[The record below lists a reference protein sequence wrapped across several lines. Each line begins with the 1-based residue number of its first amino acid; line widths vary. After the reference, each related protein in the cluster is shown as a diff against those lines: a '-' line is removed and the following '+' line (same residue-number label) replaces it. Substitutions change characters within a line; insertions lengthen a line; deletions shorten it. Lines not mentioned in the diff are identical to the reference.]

1 MEKRKTQ
8 RNDIIASVFSSVLL
22 QVPFFFAKP
31 NDGWMDGWMDG
42 CLCCSTA
49 SRAMY
54 ALLPNRPMDVNLD
67 KTVVISRI
75 MQCHGLFS

>member
-1 MEKRKTQ
+1 MGRRKTQ
-8 RNDIIASVFSSVLL
+8 RNDIIASVFFVCSSAGPLFL
-22 QVPFFFAKP
+22 QSQK
-31 NDGWMDGWMDG
+31 MDGWMDG

-49 SRAMY
+49 SRVMY
-54 ALLPNRPMDVNLD
+54 ALLPNRPILD